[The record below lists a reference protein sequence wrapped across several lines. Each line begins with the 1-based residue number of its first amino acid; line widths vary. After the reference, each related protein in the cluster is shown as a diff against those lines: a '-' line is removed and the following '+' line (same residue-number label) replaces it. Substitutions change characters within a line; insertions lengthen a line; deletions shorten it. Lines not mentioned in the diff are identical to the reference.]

1 MIRNIVFDMGQVLL
15 RFDPPLFIERAGVPE
30 ADRELVRR
38 EVFQSLEWARM
49 DRGSLTDAEAAE
61 SICRRLPA
69 HLHAAVRALVG
80 MWDRPILP
88 VEGMEALVAELK
100 ERLRGRVP

>member
-38 EVFQSLEWARM
+38 EHAV
-49 DRGSLTDAEAAE
+49 
-61 SICRRLPA
+61 SIA
-69 HLHAAVRALVG
+69 F
-80 MWDRPILP
+80 
-88 VEGMEALVAELK
+88 ELI
-100 ERLRGRVP
+100 ERFRKGEL